1 MSLSVS
7 WSLLPK
13 DTCPIEDNSPDG
25 PLVIEPEI
33 SRVAAAI
40 VVLIFGL
47 IFTAVPAAMVFW
59 LLQERVTPFI
69 VFPGL
74 FLLFCLGVD
83 AFAIYLILKCF
94 NPKPT
99 LALSQRNIYP
109 GHEFEVSWMFQG
121 KARAIRKL
129 KVTLSGK
136 EVVKYLQGTDTRIE
150 ESVFLEQVL
159 IETEDPNQIAKGFAL
174 VELPSDAMHSFKSSN
189 NEILWIVQLQGVVA
203 WWPDLDDAFPI
214 RILTL
219 PIKEPNH
226 A

>member
-13 DTCPIEDNSPDG
+13 DACPIEDNSPDG

-47 IFTAVPAAMVFW
+47 IFTAVPAVIVIGM
-59 LLQERVTPFI
+59 LQSRFSPTI
-69 VFPGL
+69 ICPGL
-74 FLLFCLGVD
+74 FLLFSLGID
-83 AFAIYLILKCF
+83 AFAVYLILKCF

-109 GHEFEVSWMFQG
+109 GDELEVSWIFKG
-121 KARAIRKL
+121 NARAIRKL
-129 KVTLSGK
+129 TITLLGK
-136 EVVKYLQGTDTRIE
+136 EIVKYRQGTDTRIE

-159 IETEDPNQIAKGFAL
+159 IETEDPNQIAKGYTL
-174 VELPSDAMHSFKSSN
+174 VQLPSDAMHSFKSSN

-203 WWPDLDDAFPI
+203 WWPDLDDVFPI